1 MEATN
6 SAFSQKLAQLV
17 YTNLHLQKCDEIYH
31 HILKKE
37 WKKLGLLLKS
47 LSYYDQNIIYYA
59 FLDKYDFPFWQRI
72 YSEVKDY
79 KLLKSYGLV

>member
-1 MEATN
+1 MKATN
-6 SAFSQKLAQLV
+6 SAFSQKLTQLV
-17 YTNLHLQKCDEIYH
+17 YTNLHLQKCDEIYQ
-31 HILKKE
+31 HIENKE

-72 YSEVKDY
+72 YSEVNDY
-79 KLLKSYGLV
+79 KLLKSYGLT